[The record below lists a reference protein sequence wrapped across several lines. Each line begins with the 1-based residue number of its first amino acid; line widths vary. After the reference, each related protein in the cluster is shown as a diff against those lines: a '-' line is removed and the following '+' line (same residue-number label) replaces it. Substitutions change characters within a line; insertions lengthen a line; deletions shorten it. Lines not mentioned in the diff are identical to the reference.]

1 MKTEVAA
8 AFDIV
13 NQITAFQTEDTRIHS
28 LPWVWI
34 RVFRRALF
42 RAVQMTAAAVTVVAS
57 AVFVR

>member
-8 AFDIV
+8 AFYIV
-13 NQITAFQTEDTRIHS
+13 NQITAFQTKDTRIHS

-42 RAVQMTAAAVTVVAS
+42 SGFATVVV
-57 AVFVR
+57 AVYGR